1 MPAGLHQI
9 LMIEDDVDIRDIA
22 QLALESMGGYQV
34 HAFASG
40 EEALRHVPELAPDL
54 VLLDVMMPGLDGP
67 ATLAKLRELPTCAA
81 TPVIFMTA
89 RASASER
96 KGYLELGA
104 IEVIK
109 KPFDALTL
117 ATTVKEIWDRKVI
130 DRDRS
135 ASTETPTDST
145 HSPP

>member
-1 MPAGLHQI
+1 
-9 LMIEDDVDIRDIA
+9 MIEDDADIRDIA
-22 QLALESMGGYQV
+22 QLALESMGGYHV
-34 HAFASG
+34 NAFASG

-67 ATLAKLRELPTCAA
+67 ATLAKLRELPTSAT

-117 ATTVKEIWDRKVI
+117 ATTVKEIWDSKVI
-130 DRDRS
+130 DRDHS

-145 HSPP
+145 HTPP